1 MRGAGRVSHGIYPIA
16 TLHRYHAAISQGN
29 AMHRLQRAPIKEALL
44 ILYLVADGG
53 NLADRVI
60 SLGLSPSLGLFAGF
74 YVVLAGALW
83 VASRLASSLLRWTIG
98 ALLFAAA
105 AFLGASERILDDHLT
120 YDGFLNLIGSAGFA
134 GDAMAEHGL
143 RIGAEILAALPL
155 LLAIGF
161 APRSKRRFGA
171 RWAAMP
177 LGALG
182 LLSGMLFE
190 RGGDGP
196 PGHPGAF
203 TPLAYLTLATGEE
216 LASDGKRRP
225 VTMQPQAVAG
235 TGDIVLIVDESI
247 AARYLDL
254 ADPVGVRTGLLTPPP
269 GIAVH
274 NFGVAASITN
284 CSLGTNLTLR
294 HGGTRENYMALNAS
308 GPAIW
313 DYARKAGFVPVYIDA
328 QRTGGGLH
336 NGMNAAERARIE
348 RFIQFDDVPVEER
361 DHAAA
366 DRIARLL
373 ANGRREF
380 ILVNKVGAHFPVPDN
395 YPATPAALRPALPR
409 GRSLGVAD
417 TGSRDGFDGSAEQWR
432 RYRNA
437 YRNTLLW
444 KVGGFFE
451 RLMAPGTL
459 HGATILYTADH
470 GQDLHERDGGGV
482 HTHCSAHPVAE
493 EGAVPLAVLTDAG
506 AAGGWPDV
514 AKLNRDRASHYQ
526 LFPTILAMMGYRE
539 TAVRAEYGDSL
550 HAPLAGELRFNTRFN
565 ARLGRK
571 PEWKGIDAAALA
583 RPPREDGGPAVA
595 AR

>member
-1 MRGAGRVSHGIYPIA
+1 M
-16 TLHRYHAAISQGN
+16 Q
-29 AMHRLQRAPIKEALL
+29 RLQRAPVKEALL
-44 ILYLVADGG
+44 LLYLIADGG
-53 NLADRVI
+53 SIADRVA
-60 SLGLSPSLGLFAGF
+60 SLGLSPSLGLFAGL
-74 YVVLAGALW
+74 YAALAGALW
-83 VASRLASSLLRWTIG
+83 VASRLASNLLRWTMG

-105 AFLGASERILDDHLT
+105 AFVGASERILDDHLT

-134 GDAMAEHGL
+134 GDAMAEHGA
-143 RIGAEILAALPL
+143 RIGVEILAALPL

-161 APRSKRRFGA
+161 APRRTRRFGA
-171 RWAAMP
+171 RWMAAP
-177 LGALG
+177 LGALA
-182 LLSGMLFE
+182 LLTGMLFV
-190 RGGDGP
+190 RGGDGAR
-196 PGHPGAF
+196 GLPGAF

-216 LASDGKRRP
+216 LASDGTRRS
-225 VTMQPQAVAG
+225 VTMRPQPVAG
-235 TGDIVLIVDESI
+235 TGDIVLIIDESI

-254 ADPVGVRTGLLTPPP
+254 ADPAGVRTGLLTPPA

-294 HGGTRENYMALNAS
+294 HGGTRDNYMELNAT

-313 DYARKAGFVPVYIDA
+313 DYARRAGFTPIYIDA

-336 NGMNAAERARIE
+336 NGMDAAERARIAT
-348 RFIQFDDVPVEER
+348 FIQFDGVPVEER
-361 DHAAA
+361 DHEAAG
-366 DRIARLL
+366 RIARHL

-380 ILVNKVGAHFPVPDN
+380 ILVNKVGAHFPVHDKYPDSH
-395 YPATPAALRPALPR
+395 AVHRPALPR
-409 GRSLGVAD
+409 GRFLGVSD

-451 RLMAPGTL
+451 RLLAPGTL
-459 HGATILYTADH
+459 HGATIIYTADH
-470 GQDLHERDGGGV
+470 GQDLRERGGSGV
-482 HTHCSAHPVAE
+482 HTHCSAHPAAE

-506 AAGGWPDV
+506 GAGGWPDA
-514 AKLNRDRASHYQ
+514 AKRNRDGASHYQ
-526 LFPTILAMMGYRE
+526 LFPTILGMMGYRE
-539 TAVRAEYGDSL
+539 AAVRPEYGPAL
-550 HAPLAGELRFNTRFN
+550 HAPLTDEMHFNIRFN

-571 PEWKGIDAAALA
+571 PEWKRIDAAALA
-583 RPPREDGGPAVA
+583 RPPRGDGGPAMA

>member
-1 MRGAGRVSHGIYPIA
+1 
-16 TLHRYHAAISQGN
+16 
-29 AMHRLQRAPIKEALL
+29 MHRLRRAPIKEALL
-44 ILYLVADGG
+44 LLYLIADGG
-53 NLADRVI
+53 NLADRVT
-60 SLGLSPSLGLFAGF
+60 SLGLSPSLGLFAAF
-74 YVVLAGALW
+74 YTMLAGALW
-83 VASRLASSLLRWTIG
+83 VASRLASKLLRWTMG
-98 ALLFAAA
+98 VLLFGAA
-105 AFLGASERILDDHLT
+105 AFIGASERILDDHLT
-120 YDGFLNLIGSAGFA
+120 YDAFLNLIGSAGFA

-143 RIGAEILAALPL
+143 RIAAEILAALPL
-155 LLAIGF
+155 LFAIGF
-161 APRSKRRFGA
+161 APRSKRRFDA
-171 RWAAMP
+171 RWAAVP

-182 LLSGMLFE
+182 LLTGMLFA
-190 RGGDGP
+190 RGGDGAR
-196 PGHPGAF
+196 GLPGAF

-225 VTMQPQAVAG
+225 VTMRPQAVAG
-235 TGDIVLIVDESI
+235 KGDIVLIIDESI

-254 ADPVGVRTGLLTPPP
+254 ADPSGVRTGLLTPPR

-313 DYARKAGFVPVYIDA
+313 DYARKAGFTPVYIDA

-336 NGMNAAERARIE
+336 NGMDAAERARIDT
-348 RFIQFDDVPVEER
+348 FVQFDGIPVEAR

-366 DRIARLL
+366 DRIVRHL

-380 ILVNKVGAHFPVPDN
+380 ILVNKVGAHFPVHDKYPDSH
-395 YPATPAALRPALPR
+395 ALHRPALPR
-409 GRSLGVAD
+409 GRFLGVSD

-451 RLMAPGTL
+451 QLMEPGTL
-459 HGATILYTADH
+459 HGATVLYTADH
-470 GQDLHERDGGGV
+470 GQDLHERDGRGV
-482 HTHCSAHPVAE
+482 HTHCSAHPVPE
-493 EGAVPLAVLTDAG
+493 EGAVPLAVLTDADL
-506 AAGGWPDV
+506 AGGWKD
-514 AKLNRDRASHYQ
+514 AGERNRDRASHYQ
-526 LFPTILAMMGYRE
+526 LFPTILVMMGYPAAE
-539 TAVRAEYGDSL
+539 VRAEHGESL
-550 HAPLAGELRFNTRFN
+550 HAPLIDELRFNARFN

-571 PEWKGIDAAALA
+571 PEWKRIDAAMLA
-583 RPPREDGGPAVA
+583 RPPRSDSGPVSG